1 MRNLIKMDL
10 YRLFHTIST
19 WVMMLLVIAAAFF
32 CVALTTDISDRYS
45 NVVSILEMLF
55 HGGLFMVLCSVFVTI
70 YANAEQRNG
79 YDKNLGGMIAHRGQL
94 VVSKIIAV
102 AIEVLSAFILFAVAV
117 TTAAKIF
124 CGNQFMLGSLL
135 DLFTLLGIQYLL
147 HVGFACFIVLIC
159 VLTRSSA
166 FSMVSGILI
175 SCNIMNIIYSLA
187 NKLIH
192 SISNNIDFD
201 ISHFMVDYNI
211 STYNLELSASD
222 MSRVIAVGC
231 IFIIISVTC
240 AFMVVEKRDVL

>member
-1 MRNLIKMDL
+1 
-10 YRLFHTIST
+10 
-19 WVMMLLVIAAAFF
+19 
-32 CVALTTDISDRYS
+32 
-45 NVVSILEMLF
+45 
-55 HGGLFMVLCSVFVTI
+55 
-70 YANAEQRNG
+70 
-79 YDKNLGGMIAHRGQL
+79 
-94 VVSKIIAV
+94 
-102 AIEVLSAFILFAVAV
+102 
-117 TTAAKIF
+117 
-124 CGNQFMLGSLL
+124 
-135 DLFTLLGIQYLL
+135 
-147 HVGFACFIVLIC
+147 
-159 VLTRSSA
+159 
-166 FSMVSGILI
+166 MVSGILI